1 MMMISSSSGSGRVY
15 AEPHR
20 VSWAIPYNRCSRHIG
35 LSIVGASSCLKRK
48 DTRATPAR
56 LGRSRKKADLPFLEN
71 FYAKEFTVGNMN
83 GTESSRAQDL
93 EMFSSGDM
101 KPAVI
106 TDAQMKVSIYGEAAM
121 VTGIEHLE
129 GTYKGHAGRFDLRFA
144 NFFVFRDSRWQ
155 IIRHQA
161 TPIIDDKSGS

>member
-1 MMMISSSSGSGRVY
+1 MQSFIASVGQFLIIAALATSAFPSSAQVPALNEKTLVQLQQNW
-15 AEPHR
+15 AE
-20 VSWAIPYNRCSRHIG
+20 A
-35 LSIVGASSCLKRK
+35 
-48 DTRATPAR
+48 
-56 LGRSRKKADLPFLEN
+56 RKKADLPFLEN

-144 NFFVFRDSRWQ
+144 NFFVFRDGRWQ